1 MDYWGGGGVQSVRQT
16 RASGGMFPWEIL
28 ILDLLLDTISWNL
41 GLFSHTHNYLL
52 YWVIK
57 AFIKAWIDLHVN
69 RMPPSERNPA
79 WFDKAIFK
87 LLW

>member
-1 MDYWGGGGVQSVRQT
+1 MRLYGLLRGGGGQVHICVQSVRQT

-41 GLFSHTHNYLL
+41 GLFSHTQLFTI

-57 AFIKAWIDLHVN
+57 VFIKA
-69 RMPPSERNPA
+69 
-79 WFDKAIFK
+79 
-87 LLW
+87 